1 VSDEFPYR
9 FYRERGRQYVT
20 RDQPVC
26 DFCLAPWQ
34 EAWTYPAAEMPIVGG
49 AIIGGSDDD
58 WAVCDECHRLL
69 AASRIGELVER
80 MVEFQPI
87 NAPDNEWRHYGPKA
101 LHRRYARENVMR
113 FLDARRAPPYRG
125 QP

>member
-9 FYRERGRQYVT
+9 FYTERGRQYVT

-34 EAWTYPAAEMPIVGG
+34 EEWTYPAAEMPIVGG

-58 WAVCDECHRLL
+58 WAVCDKCHRLL

-87 NAPDNEWRHYGPKA
+87 NEPDNEWRRYPPKA
-101 LHRRYARENVMR
+101 LHRRAARANVMR